1 MYEVLNHGLCCREG
15 VGIVL
20 ISIVS
25 KQQTWRLFMYAWIL
39 PALSYNLSYPTALP
53 LFAGHSSCVCVCF
66 QCVPECTV
74 LSSLSALLLL
84 AFS

>member
-39 PALSYNLSYPTALP
+39 PALSYNLSCPTALP
-53 LFAGHSSCVCVCF
+53 LFAGHSSCVCVFSVCARVY
-66 QCVPECTV
+66 CSVITV
-74 LSSLSALLLL
+74 RSPPVGI
-84 AFS
+84 